1 MNQTMTARA
10 ASVPISG
17 DELEYA
23 TFYVCDIL
31 LGLDIRQIE
40 EINRQLTMTSVPHAP
55 HFVRGVVNLRGEV
68 ATVVDLRAILGLP
81 AAEITDQSR
90 NVVVNA
96 RGERIGLLVDRIG
109 DVVRTSAS
117 DIEPPPAN
125 VSGVDGRFFR
135 GVCKLEKELLVILD
149 VEEALAGSPPPQER
163 SDN

>member
-1 MNQTMTARA
+1 MNQTMTTRA
-10 ASVPISG
+10 AGAVLSG
-17 DELEYA
+17 DELEFA
-23 TFYVCDIL
+23 TFYVGNIL
-31 LGLDIRQIE
+31 LGLDIQQIE
-40 EINRQLTMTSVPHAP
+40 EINRQLAMTAAPHAP

-68 ATVVDLRAILGLP
+68 ATVVDLRAILGMP
-81 AAEITDQSR
+81 PVEITDQSR
-90 NVVVNA
+90 NVVVNS

-109 DVVRTSAS
+109 DVVRAVTA

-125 VSGVDGRFFR
+125 VSGVDGRFFK